1 MTLEAALA
9 ANTAA
14 LEKHTAVLEQFISLA
29 GSAKSASGDK
39 TERSSKTDKGSKG
52 SKGSKSKAAD
62 PWDSEATFLEFVT
75 GFLRSTED
83 KDEKKK
89 CGAAVKPI
97 LEHFGVAKFSEL
109 GSDTWEECCGY
120 IQLLKDHVESEGYDG
135 LEDVDLGLSNESG
148 SEDESLV

>member
-14 LEKHTAVLEQFISLA
+14 IEKHTTALEKFIALA
-29 GSAKSASGDK
+29 GSAKGAAAPAAEK
-39 TERSSKTDKGSKG
+39 AEKADKGSKG

-120 IQLLKDHVESEGYDG
+120 IQLLKDHVASEGYDG
-135 LEDVDLGLSNESG
+135 LEDVDLGLSNEGG